1 MRRRITTPL
10 AAVAAL
16 ALLLTGCGDRDDG
29 ATTPTDGDGA
39 FPVTVGDLTLTEQPT
54 RIVSLSPTVT
64 EMLFAIDAGG
74 QVVAVDEFS
83 TYPPEAPTT
92 ELSGFDLN
100 PEAVASYDPDL
111 VIISSFADSIVPQLG
126 EVGIPVYVAPDD
138 PTSLADVY
146 DQITE
151 LGILTGRVDEA
162 TDLVSRMSDDISK
175 LAADAP
181 ARDEPLTYY
190 IEIDDTLWTY
200 TSESIISSLFE
211 LIGLQNIAD
220 EPGAVSIQLSP
231 EALIDANPDLILLT
245 NANFGVSA
253 ETVAQRDGW
262 SGITAVQEGRI
273 FELDPDIASRW
284 GPRLVDLLAAVAE
297 VAAQVP

>member
-1 MRRRITTPL
+1 MRRIQIPL
-10 AAVAAL
+10 AAAAI
-16 ALLLTGCGDRDDG
+16 AGLLLTGCGGDG
-29 ATTPTDGDGA
+29 GDQPGTPNDSDGA
-39 FPVTVGDLTLTEQPT
+39 FPVTVGELTLEAQPT

-64 EMLFAIDAGG
+64 EILFAIGAGE
-74 QVVAVDEFS
+74 QVVAADEFS

-111 VIISSFADSIVPQLG
+111 VVISSFADSIVPQLG

-151 LGILTGRVDEA
+151 LGVLTGRVDEA
-162 TDLVSRMSDDISK
+162 TGLVSRMSDDISK

-273 FELDPDIASRW
+273 FELDPDTASRW

>member
-126 EVGIPVYVAPDD
+126 ELGIPVYVAPDN
-138 PTSLADVY
+138 PTSMDDVY
-146 DQITE
+146 RQITE
-151 LGILTGRVDEA
+151 LGLLTGRVDEA
-162 TDLVSRMSDDISK
+162 ADLVTRMSEDIAK
-175 LAADAP
+175 ITADAP
-181 ARDEPLTYY
+181 ARTEPLTYY
-190 IEIDDTLWTY
+190 IEIDDTYWTY
-200 TSESIISSLFE
+200 TSGSIVGSLFE
-211 LIGLQNIAD
+211 LIGLRNIAED
-220 EPGAVSIQLSP
+220 QSSVTTQLSA
-231 EALIDANPDLILLT
+231 EAIIDANPDLILLT
-245 NANFGVSA
+245 NADFGVTA
-253 ETVAQRDGW
+253 EVVAERDGW
-262 SGITAVQEGRI
+262 SGIQAVQTGQIIEV
-273 FELDPDIASRW
+273 DPDIASRW
-284 GPRLVDLLAAVAE
+284 GPRLVDLLATVADAV
-297 VAAQVP
+297 AQVP